1 MYCPHCEHE
10 LTHPAAM
17 YCPHCNLPLDN
28 DMTSVNVFSPALMLE
43 LAPVAAHAEH
53 GGPTGNGSTA
63 TATRPAVELAV
74 MPGADEAPPTNARV
88 SAIADP
94 PRARDTMP
102 TTDVGIVPNA
112 RTTEAEI
119 SQTDRGDEAAVET
132 MALDAAEMDVLEVA
146 EENDADAEASL
157 PATERNDWRAFLV
170 LGAAMLVIIGAI
182 ATALL
187 VHHPMGGSASAT
199 AVKPTAVPET
209 IIYQSAMTVPTGGWL
224 NSPTACGFATDGY
237 HVQSNLICNV
247 PLAGMTNIDYS
258 VTAQAGTTNA
268 TVYGILVHH
277 STTGDGYAFLVNNTG
292 AWTFEK
298 VVNGKRSILIV
309 PTKNPVIKTGTA
321 ANTLRILAVGNVYQL
336 FINGTRVAQVTD
348 TSLPNGQSAVIA
360 IGDAAIYTNVTV
372 ALPLPV
378 SK

>member
-17 YCPHCNLPLDN
+17 FCPHCNLPLDN

-43 LAPVAAHAEH
+43 LAPVAAHAEL
-53 GGPTGNGSTA
+53 GGTTGNGSSA
-63 TATRPAVELAV
+63 TVTRSAVELAV
-74 MPGADEAPPTNARV
+74 MPGAAEDPTTNARV
-88 SAIADP
+88 STIAEP
-94 PRARDTMP
+94 SRARDTVP
-102 TTDVGIVPNA
+102 TADADMIPNA
-112 RTTEAEI
+112 RTVEAE
-119 SQTDRGDEAAVET
+119 STQTNYGDADEIEATPSDV
-132 MALDAAEMDVLEVA
+132 AEMDELEVT
-146 EENDADAEASL
+146 EENEAEADASS
-157 PATERNDWRAFLV
+157 PPSERNDWRAFV
-170 LGAAMLVIIGAI
+170 VFGVAMLVIIGAI
-182 ATALL
+182 VTALL
-187 VHHPMGGSASAT
+187 IHRPMGGSARVNA
-199 AVKPTAVPET
+199 AKPTAVPET

-309 PTKNPVIKTGTA
+309 PTKNAVIKTGTA
-321 ANTLRILAVGNVYQL
+321 ANTLRILAMGNVYQL

-360 IGDAAIYTNVTV
+360 IGDAAIFTNVTV
-372 ALPLPV
+372 ALPQSP